1 MAHNIFHTG
10 WDAVKNFLGSEDTS
24 DLRRLLSAGGQAGTA
39 LMAANR
45 LEDLGDEA
53 QTDLSSI
60 YDDISD
66 DANFTGFSVTAGPGK
81 VEFDESGSPI
91 FKRTGAFANLPDRLA
106 EAAQYGYDQLYGK
119 TIDPITGEVSF
130 DPGRDRKGFI
140 NALKGVT
147 DIEGNFIDSSGR
159 IIEGNAGDFRSQ
171 LVNELVGTDTS
182 LTNPFANTAE
192 REKTVYER
200 LRDLRRPGEERARSE
215 LQQQLQSQGRLGLQ
229 TAEYGAAPE
238 VLALNQAIEETK
250 NRDLLTAMTQ
260 ARSEAKD
267 LVDAR
272 LAGLD
277 EARLAST
284 SNADMINA
292 ALGTDLETKIYG
304 SKILSDTLSDA
315 FAPDLALK
323 DLATPA
329 IQGADLA
336 NVAKRYLAGIR
347 RDLEVTGLDY
357 DLETERA
364 AAQIRQQLMDGLF
377 QLLAGGTAPGKS
389 NENPDAITELLG
401 PAIEELRKNS
411 GTLPGTQEFLDEY
424 YRTVGG

>member
-24 DLRRLLSAGGQAGTA
+24 DLRQLLSAGGQAGTA

-45 LEDLGDEA
+45 LEDLGSTA
-53 QTDLSSI
+53 KTDLASI

-66 DANFTGFSVTAGPGK
+66 TSKFQPFSVTAGPGK
-81 VEFDESGSPI
+81 VEFDEFGSPT
-91 FKRTGAFANLPDRLA
+91 FTRSSAFANLPNRLA
-106 EAAQYGYDQLYGK
+106 EAAQYGYDELYGREV
-119 TIDPITGEVSF
+119 DPTTGQVSF
-130 DPGRDRKGFI
+130 NPGRGRMGLID
-140 NALKGVT
+140 ALRGT
-147 DIEGNFIDSSGR
+147 RDIEGNFIDASGQ
-159 IIEGNAGDFRSQ
+159 IIEGNAGDLRSQ
-171 LVNELVGTDTS
+171 LVNELVGADTS
-182 LTNPFANTAE
+182 LTAPFANTAE

-200 LRDLRRPGEERARSE
+200 LRDLRRPGEDRARSE

-260 ARSEAKD
+260 ARSEARD
-267 LVDAR
+267 QVDAR
-272 LAGLD
+272 LAGLG
-277 EARLAST
+277 EARAASGST
-284 SNADMINA
+284 ADMINA
-292 ALGTDLETKIYG
+292 ALGRDLETKTYG
-304 SKILSDTLSDA
+304 SRILSDTLSDA
-315 FAPDLALK
+315 FAPDLALR

-336 NVAKRYLAGIR
+336 SVARRQLGGIE
-347 RDLEVTGLDY
+347 RDLAVTGLDY
-357 DLETERA
+357 DLQTERA
-364 AAQIRQQLMDGLF
+364 GAQIRQQLMDGLF
-377 QLLAGGTAPGKS
+377 QLLAEGTAPGRS

-401 PAIEELRKNS
+401 PAIAELRKNS